1 MAEVSNNEV
10 SLYLQRNLA
19 AKSLFSILLLY
30 GDDCKYTYY
39 PYYALLW
46 HTAHLLLKPSVCKWL
61 SIRSKFVEKFKERGA
76 RVNSGAAIRA
86 SLDF

>member
-19 AKSLFSILLLY
+19 AQSLFSILLLY

-46 HTAHLLLKPSVCKWL
+46 HTAPLTCCSNLLFANGCQS
-61 SIRSKFVEKFKERGA
+61 E
-76 RVNSGAAIRA
+76 A
-86 SLDF
+86 SLWRSLKREEPE